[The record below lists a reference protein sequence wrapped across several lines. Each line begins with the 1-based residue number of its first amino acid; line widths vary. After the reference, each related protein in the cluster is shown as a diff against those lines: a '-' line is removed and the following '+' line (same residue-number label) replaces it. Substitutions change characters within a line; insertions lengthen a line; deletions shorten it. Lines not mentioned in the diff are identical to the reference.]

1 MACSNSVLFCV
12 YPQFSSL
19 YSSKLGLGT
28 RFWLK
33 LKVAK
38 TEISN
43 VATKIVRK
51 QLGLDFAISKALS
64 LNHNLRQFFPPIQ
77 AKPVEEYFDENI
89 R

>member
-1 MACSNSVLFCV
+1 
-12 YPQFSSL
+12 
-19 YSSKLGLGT
+19 
-28 RFWLK
+28 
-33 LKVAK
+33 VAK

-43 VATKIVRK
+43 VATKLVRK
-51 QLGLDFAISKALS
+51 LLGLDFAIVKVLS